1 MRVEVHQS
9 SIHII
14 KMDKKYKTAYKSNSS
29 LTSAIDGKLI
39 HNRSQKEKKFK
50 LCLGKT
56 LEQGISCLFEFEVQD
71 QDDGNNKNS
80 NDGTD
85 HPLVPVHPPRN
96 GSQYSLT
103 LTDVVIHSMK
113 LTIQEEP

>member
-39 HNRSQKEKKFK
+39 HNRSQKEKKI
-50 LCLGKT
+50 
-56 LEQGISCLFEFEVQD
+56 QVMSW
-71 QDDGNNKNS
+71 KNT
-80 NDGTD
+80 GTRD
-85 HPLVPVHPPRN
+85 ILP
-96 GSQYSLT
+96 
-103 LTDVVIHSMK
+103 I
-113 LTIQEEP
+113 